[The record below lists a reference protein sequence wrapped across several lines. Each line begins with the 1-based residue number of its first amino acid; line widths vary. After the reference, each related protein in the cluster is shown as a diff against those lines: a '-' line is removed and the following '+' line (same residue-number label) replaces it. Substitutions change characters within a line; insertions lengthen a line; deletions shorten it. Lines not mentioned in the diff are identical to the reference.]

1 MKLCRFKNA
10 EGEVRV
16 GLAVDES
23 TIADLSAAGVES
35 ITSLLEDTNSTQRIS
50 DLAERDLPQLALS
63 EVKLLTPVEG
73 QEVWAAGVTY
83 LRSKKARMEESDFSA
98 NAYDLVYEAARPE
111 IFFKSLPNK
120 VVGPGEAVGI
130 REDSKWNVP
139 EPELT
144 LVINSA
150 KQLVGY
156 TIGNDMSSRDIEG
169 ENLLYLPQAKVY
181 DRSCAVGPWIVVG
194 ANEAEVREW
203 TIGVEIERGGNAVF
217 NGETSINNI
226 KRTFDELV
234 DYLCRSQTFS
244 KGAMLLTG
252 TGVVSDDDFTLANDD
267 VIRITIS
274 GIGTLENPVATV

>member
-16 GLAVDES
+16 GLATDDNTV
-23 TIADLSAAGVES
+23 ADLSAGGVES
-35 ITSLLEDTNSTQRIS
+35 ITSLLEDTDGTQQIS
-50 DLAERDLPQLALS
+50 ELVGQDAPQLALS

-111 IFFKSLPNK
+111 IFFKSLPDK
-120 VVGPGEAVGI
+120 VVGPGETVGI

-169 ENLLYLPQAKVY
+169 ENLL
-181 DRSCAVGPWIVVG
+181 
-194 ANEAEVREW
+194 
-203 TIGVEIERGGNAVF
+203 
-217 NGETSINNI
+217 
-226 KRTFDELV
+226 
-234 DYLCRSQTFS
+234 
-244 KGAMLLTG
+244 
-252 TGVVSDDDFTLANDD
+252 
-267 VIRITIS
+267 
-274 GIGTLENPVATV
+274 